1 MSRILEHAEQ
11 ELKYAGMNISEE
23 GCNPKNPKDPM
34 DGYVNACAQNAM
46 ELLKVFVKAGHSGM
60 SAEVTLN
67 IFNKLA
73 RQENLTP
80 LTNNPEE
87 WMQVSFNDKDISY
100 QSKRNCSCFSD
111 DGLKTYHNLNEPK
124 PRKNYPLEDYKKCIL
139 K

>member
-1 MSRILEHAEQ
+1 MSKLLERAKE

-80 LTNNPEE
+80 LTNNPDE
-87 WMQVSFNDKDISY
+87 WINCGDRFNNSY
-100 QSKRNCSCFSD
+100 QSKRNSSCFSD
-111 DGLKTYHNLNEPK
+111 DGLKTYHNINEPK
-124 PRKNYPLEDYKKCIL
+124 PRKNYPLEDYKKCIS

>member
-1 MSRILEHAEQ
+1 MSRILEHAKE

-23 GCNPKNPKDPM
+23 GCSPKNPKDPM
-34 DGYVNACAQNAM
+34 DGYVNACAKNAM
-46 ELLKVFVKAGHSGM
+46 ELLEVFVKAGHSGM
-60 SAEVTLN
+60 SAEITLT

-87 WMQVSFNDKDISY
+87 WNEVSFNDKNKSY

-111 DGLKTYHNLNEPK
+111 DGLKTYHNLDEK
-124 PRKNYPLEDYKKCIL
+124 EPRKNYSLEDYKCIS

>member
-11 ELKYAGMNISEE
+11 ELKYAGMNIGEE

-34 DGYVNACAQNAM
+34 DGYVNACAKNAM
-46 ELLKVFVKAGHSGM
+46 ELLEVFVKAGHSGM
-60 SAEVTLN
+60 SAEITLN

-87 WMQVSFNDKDISY
+87 WMEVSFDDKNKSY

-111 DGLKTYHNLNEPK
+111 DGLKTYHNINEQK
-124 PRKNYPLEDYKKCIL
+124 PRKNYPLENYKCIL

>member
-1 MSRILEHAEQ
+1 MSRILEHAKE
-11 ELKYAGMNISEE
+11 ELKYARMNISEE

-34 DGYVNACAQNAM
+34 DGYVNSCAKNAM
-46 ELLKVFVKAGHSGM
+46 ELLEVFVKAGHSGM
-60 SAEVTLN
+60 SAEITLN

-80 LTNNPEE
+80 LTNNPDE
-87 WMQVSFNDKDISY
+87 WINCGDWLNNSY

-111 DGLKTYHNLNEPK
+111 DGLKTYHNINEKK
-124 PRKNYPLEDYKKCIL
+124 PRKNYPLEDYKKCIS

>member
-60 SAEVTLN
+60 SAEITLN

-80 LTNNPEE
+80 LTNNPDE
-87 WMQVSFNDKDISY
+87 WINCGERFNNSY

-111 DGLKTYHNLNEPK
+111 DGLKTYHNINEK
-124 PRKNYPLEDYKKCIL
+124 GPRKNYPLEDYKKCIS